1 MQYILNKEEIENL
14 VPKQELID
22 TKEQLKAVVDAFR
35 TTDFCVQHQYS
46 EDCYCDDCPIASL
59 NLKQPDGKY
68 WKPCSH
74 QQFSK

>member
-1 MQYILNKEEIENL
+1 MQYLLNKEELENL

-22 TKEQLKAVVDAFR
+22 MKEQLKAVVDAFR
-35 TTDFCVQHQYS
+35 TTDFCVQHKS
-46 EDCYCDDCPIASL
+46 GYCDDCPIASV
-59 NLKQPDGKY
+59 NLKQSDGKY